1 MSKDKLK
8 LSYKNDNFANS
19 EPQLLRVQINACEDL
34 DSFNNDQVLINDYLK
49 NDDLEDFL
57 KEKQEESNTSS
68 SSDNIFETSIFKI
81 DEIKFSE
88 NLFNNKNFK
97 SKNNETKVDQESQIK
112 TLSFEK
118 IDNSDELIL
127 PETQLVK
134 NENLNF
140 DSENNLNENQ
150 TIPVIPK
157 YEIIENDTLDVS
169 NFEINLSQK
178 SDDFT
183 SQIEK
188 VKNKKDFEIDD
199 NQWTIV
205 PNFDFNPPKH
215 FSEKIIEIPSEIVSK
230 PEEANKQI
238 KESKKTVDKKEKSK
252 IKNNK
257 KITSSN
263 KKNQPSKKDIKEE
276 IVSPEIIKVK
286 PLKSNSIKINK
297 QKQSKKPLENKLN
310 KQAKTTKKVKSKKNE
325 LLITSNEGVEIQNL
339 NNNQTYI
346 KPNNEIISS
355 DLVLNNKNE
364 NNLFL
369 SPLPVNAERLQDYYE
384 NNFYLSKKGL
394 SDPNKKVQEI
404 EPIASLTSFKY
415 KFKGPEIV
423 ASDSFV
429 NNFFKPKKIKN
440 RK

>member
-8 LSYKNDNFANS
+8 LSYKNNNFANS

-49 NDDLEDFL
+49 NDDFDDFL
-57 KEKQEESNTSS
+57 RETQEESNTSIPS
-68 SSDNIFETSIFKI
+68 NNIFEISKFKI

-88 NLFNNKNFK
+88 SLFNNKNFE
-97 SKNNETKVDQESQIK
+97 SKNNETNANQESQIK

-134 NENLNF
+134 NENLQF
-140 DSENNLNENQ
+140 DSENNLSENQ

-169 NFEINLSQK
+169 NFEIDLSQK
-178 SDDFT
+178 SYDFN
-183 SQIEK
+183 SQIEQ

-205 PNFDFNPPKH
+205 PNFDFNPPKN
-215 FSEKIIEIPSEIVSK
+215 FADKIIETSSEIVFK
-230 PEEANKQI
+230 PEKYNKQL
-238 KESKKTVDKKEKSK
+238 KEPKKTLDKKEKSK

-263 KKNQPSKKDIKEE
+263 KKNEPAKKDIKEE
-276 IVSPEIIKVK
+276 VVSPEIIKVK
-286 PLKSNSIKINK
+286 PLKSTLAKINK
-297 QKQSKKPLENKLN
+297 QKQSKKPLESKLN
-310 KQAKTTKKVKSKKNE
+310 RQVKPTKKVKPKKNE
-325 LLITSNEGVEIQNL
+325 LLITSNEGLEIQNF

-346 KPNNEIISS
+346 KPNNEIISN
-355 DLVLNNKNE
+355 DLDLNNKTE

-369 SPLPVNAERLQDYYE
+369 SPLPVNAEKLQDYYE
-384 NNFYLSKKGL
+384 NNFYLSKKSL
-394 SDPNKKVQEI
+394 NNPNKKVQEI

-429 NNFFKPKKIKN
+429 NNFLKPKKNK
-440 RK
+440 K

>member
-57 KEKQEESNTSS
+57 KEKQEELNTSS

-97 SKNNETKVDQESQIK
+97 SKNTETKVDQEAQIK
-112 TLSFEK
+112 ILSFEK

-169 NFEINLSQK
+169 NFEIDLSQK
-178 SDDFT
+178 PDNFT

-215 FSEKIIEIPSEIVSK
+215 FAEKIIEIPSEIISK
-230 PEEANKQI
+230 PEKDNKQL
-238 KESKKTVDKKEKSK
+238 KESKKTTDKKEKSK

-257 KITSSN
+257 KITRSN
-263 KKNQPSKKDIKEE
+263 TKNQPAKKDIKEE

-310 KQAKTTKKVKSKKNE
+310 KQAKPTKKVKSKKNE
-325 LLITSNEGVEIQNL
+325 LLITSNEGAEIQNL

-355 DLVLNNKNE
+355 DLVLNNKIE

-369 SPLPVNAERLQDYYE
+369 SPLPVNAEILQDYYE

-394 SDPNKKVQEI
+394 SDPNKKVKEI
-404 EPIASLTSFKY
+404 DPIVSLTSFKY

-429 NNFFKPKKIKN
+429 NNFLKTKKN

>member
-57 KEKQEESNTSS
+57 KEKQEELNTSS

-97 SKNNETKVDQESQIK
+97 SKNNETKVDQEAQIK

-169 NFEINLSQK
+169 NFEIDLSQK

-215 FSEKIIEIPSEIVSK
+215 FAEKIIEIPSEIVSK
-230 PEEANKQI
+230 PEKDNKQL
-238 KESKKTVDKKEKSK
+238 KESKKTTDKKEKSK

-263 KKNQPSKKDIKEE
+263 TKNQPAKKDIKEE

-310 KQAKTTKKVKSKKNE
+310 KQAKPTKKVKSKKNE
-325 LLITSNEGVEIQNL
+325 LLITSNEGAEIQNL
-339 NNNQTYI
+339 NNNKTYI

-355 DLVLNNKNE
+355 DLVLNNKIE

-394 SDPNKKVQEI
+394 SDPSKKIKEI

-429 NNFFKPKKIKN
+429 NNFLKTKKN

>member
-8 LSYKNDNFANS
+8 LSYKNNNFANS

-49 NDDLEDFL
+49 NDDFDDFL
-57 KEKQEESNTSS
+57 RETQEESNTSIPS
-68 SSDNIFETSIFKI
+68 NNIFEISKFKI

-88 NLFNNKNFK
+88 SLFNNKNFE
-97 SKNNETKVDQESQIK
+97 SKNNETNANQESQIK

-134 NENLNF
+134 NENLQF
-140 DSENNLNENQ
+140 DSENNLSENQ

-169 NFEINLSQK
+169 NFEIDLSQK
-178 SDDFT
+178 SDDFN
-183 SQIEK
+183 SQIEQ

-205 PNFDFNPPKH
+205 PNFDFNPPKN
-215 FSEKIIEIPSEIVSK
+215 FADKIIETSSEIVFK
-230 PEEANKQI
+230 PEKDNKQL
-238 KESKKTVDKKEKSK
+238 KEPKKTLDKKEKSK

-263 KKNQPSKKDIKEE
+263 KKNEPAKKDIKEE
-276 IVSPEIIKVK
+276 VVSPEIIKVK
-286 PLKSNSIKINK
+286 PLKSTPAKINK
-297 QKQSKKPLENKLN
+297 QKQSKKPLESKLN
-310 KQAKTTKKVKSKKNE
+310 RQVKPTKKVKPKKNE
-325 LLITSNEGVEIQNL
+325 LLITSNEGLEIQNF

-346 KPNNEIISS
+346 KPNNEIISN
-355 DLVLNNKNE
+355 DLDLNNKTE

-369 SPLPVNAERLQDYYE
+369 SPLPVNAEKLQDYYE
-384 NNFYLSKKGL
+384 NNFYLSKKSL
-394 SDPNKKVQEI
+394 NNPNKKVQEI

-429 NNFFKPKKIKN
+429 NNFLKPKKNK
-440 RK
+440 K